1 MNNRIDGK
9 LEKALKKVLKPA
21 RYTGGEYGQIIK
33 DKNKVS
39 ARFAFCFPDTYEI
52 GMSNLGMRLLYHSI
66 NQMEDVWCERVYSP
80 WTDMEAEMR
89 ENGIPLYALESGDAV
104 KDFDFMGITL
114 QYELCY
120 TNVLNMLELAGL
132 PLRSCD
138 RGEEFPIV
146 VGGGPCTYN
155 AEPIAD
161 FFDAFSIG
169 EGEEALCEMVRL
181 YIDMKKAGEY
191 SKEKFLRELSHIE
204 GFYVPSLYE
213 VSYNP
218 DGTVKEY
225 APKYHDVPA
234 RVRKRIIKNLDA
246 SPYPD
251 KFVMPYIETVHD
263 RITEEV
269 YRGCIRGC
277 RFCQAGMIYRPIRE
291 KSPDKVNE
299 QVKCLYESTGYDE
312 VSLLSLS
319 ISDYKHLSELTEK
332 LLEWTDGERVSLS
345 LPSLRADTF
354 SKELMDRIS
363 SVRQSGLTFAPEA
376 GSARLRD
383 AINKNVTE
391 DEILNACGLAFEGG
405 KTNVKLY
412 FMMGLPTETYEDL
425 DGIPE
430 LARHVIDRFYQTPNR
445 QKGRTPQ
452 VTISCA
458 CFIPKPFTAFQW
470 DAQDTLES
478 LDEKQNYLRERI
490 NDKKIRF
497 NYHDAYA
504 SRIEAVLARGDRK
517 LCDVMLEA
525 HKLGLSFDAWDE
537 YFDYGKW
544 CTAFENAGVDMA
556 FYANRAFGL
565 DEVLPW
571 DIIDIGVTKEFLLRE
586 YKKSR
591 ESLSTP
597 NCREKCAG
605 CGANRLGGVTAWCP
619 KISE

>member
-1 MNNRIDGK
+1 MDNRINGK
-9 LEKALKKVLKPA
+9 LEKVLKNVLKPA

-33 DKNKVS
+33 DKDKMS

-52 GMSNLGMRLLYHSI
+52 GMSNLGMRILYHSI
-66 NQMEDVWCERVYSP
+66 NRMEDVWCERVFSP
-80 WTDMEAEMR
+80 WTDMEEEMR
-89 ENGIPLYALESGDAV
+89 KNSIPLYALESGDPV

-120 TNVLNMLELAGL
+120 TNVLNMLELAGM

-138 RGEEFPIV
+138 RGEGLPIV

-161 FFDAFSIG
+161 FFDVFSIG

-181 YIDMKKAGEY
+181 YINMKKAGDY
-191 SKEKFLRELSHIE
+191 TKPAFLRELSHID
-204 GFYVPSLYE
+204 GFYVPSLYD

-225 APKYHDVPA
+225 APKYPDVPKK
-234 RVRKRIIKNLDA
+234 VKKRIIKDLDEA
-246 SPYPD
+246 PYPD

-263 RITEEV
+263 RITQEV

-319 ISDYKHLSELTEK
+319 ISDYKNLSALTEK

-376 GSARLRD
+376 GSPRLRD

-391 DEILNACGLAFEGG
+391 DEILNACSLAFEGG

-412 FMMGLPTETYEDL
+412 FMMGLPTETYEDI

-430 LARHVIDRFYQTPNR
+430 LASHVIDKYYQIPNR
-445 QKGRTPQ
+445 PKGRAPQ

-478 LDEKQNYLRERI
+478 LDKKQKHLREKI
-490 NDKKIRF
+490 SDKRIRF

-504 SRIEAVLARGDRK
+504 SRIEAALARGDRR
-517 LCDVMLEA
+517 LCGVMLEA

-537 YFDYGKW
+537 HFSYEKW
-544 CTAFENAGVDMA
+544 CRAFENAGVDMA
-556 FYANRAFGL
+556 FYANRAFAL

-571 DIIDIGVTKEFLLRE
+571 DIIDIGVTKDFLIRE

-591 ESLSTP
+591 ESAPTP

-605 CGANRLGGVTAWCP
+605 CGANRLGGATAWCP